1 MNWITRCPAC
11 GVTYKVVPD
20 QLKVAQGWLRCGQC
34 QQAFDS
40 TGMVLSWPVENDGI
54 KSSVLTEGSAERLD
68 LDDFLKHEDK
78 PDLQTP
84 VAAFEEALS
93 TFKPLPLPTAAT
105 ATATATVTA
114 PSSEVFGVPLGDL
127 LMPNTAPEDQPAIQT
142 SKESSW
148 WPTLVAWGLLLALL
162 FQGVIAG
169 RDQLVAAEPS
179 FAQPLQAACHLLGC
193 ELAPPAVRDGI
204 VIENSS
210 MAPRDGGLVLIW
222 TVRNVTTQTLEM
234 PALELTWLDAQDKV
248 LLRRV
253 LRPTEQNAP
262 AALKAGQIWNGQLQ
276 LLPAEGLQA
285 MGYRLVN
292 FYP

>member
-1 MNWITRCPAC
+1 MSWITRCPAC

-40 TGMVLSWPVENDGI
+40 AGMVLSWPAEDDGT
-54 KSSVLTEGSAERLD
+54 KPSVLIEGSAERLD
-68 LDDFLKHEDK
+68 LDDFLKYEDK
-78 PDLQTP
+78 PALQTP

-93 TFKPLPLPTAAT
+93 TFKPQPLPTT
-105 ATATATVTA
+105 AVA

-127 LMPNTAPEDQPAIQT
+127 LIPNTAPEDQPAVQT
-142 SKESSW
+142 PKESSW
-148 WPTLVAWGLLLALL
+148 WPTLVAWGLSLALL
-162 FQGVIAG
+162 LQWVITG
-169 RDQLVAAEPS
+169 RDQLVAAESS
-179 FAQPLQAACHLLGC
+179 FAQPLQAVCRVLGC
-193 ELAPPAVRDGI
+193 EMVPPAVRDGI

-210 MAPRDGGLVLIW
+210 MAPRDGGLTLIW
-222 TVRNVTTQTLEM
+222 SVRNVTTQTLEM

-248 LLRRV
+248 LLRRA

-262 AALKAGQIWNGQLQ
+262 AALKGGQIWNGQLQ
-276 LLPAEGLQA
+276 LLPAEGLQPV
-285 MGYRLVN
+285 GYRLVN

>member
-1 MNWITRCPAC
+1 MSWITRCPAC
-11 GVTYKVVPD
+11 GLTYKVVPD
-20 QLKVAQGWLRCGQC
+20 QLKVAQGWLRCGHC

-40 TGMVLSWPVENDGI
+40 TGMVLSWPGGDDGA
-54 KSSVLTEGSAERLD
+54 KPSVLTEGSAERLD

-78 PDLQTP
+78 PALQTP
-84 VAAFEEALS
+84 VAAFEEALA
-93 TFKPLPLPTAAT
+93 TFKPQPLPTNA
-105 ATATATVTA
+105 TA

-127 LMPNTAPEDQPAIQT
+127 LLPNTAPEDQPVAQT
-142 SKESSW
+142 PKKSSW

-162 FQGVIAG
+162 LQWVIAG

-179 FAQPLQAACHLLGC
+179 FAQPLQSACRVLGC
-193 ELAPPAVRDGI
+193 EMVPPAVRDGV

-210 MAPRDGGLVLIW
+210 MAPRDGGLALIW
-222 TVRNVTTQTLEM
+222 SVRNVTTQTLEM

-262 AALKAGQIWNGQLQ
+262 VALKAGQIWNGQLQ
-276 LLPAEGLQA
+276 LLPAEGLQP